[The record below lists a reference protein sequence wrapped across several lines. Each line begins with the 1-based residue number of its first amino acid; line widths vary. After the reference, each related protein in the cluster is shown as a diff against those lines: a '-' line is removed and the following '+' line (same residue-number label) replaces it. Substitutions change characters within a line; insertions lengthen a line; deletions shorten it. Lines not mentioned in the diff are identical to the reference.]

1 MASLLP
7 SSVRRLIDAFASLP
21 GIGPKS
27 AQRLTFTLLKG
38 KQDDLDQFASALTE
52 LKRGTT
58 FCAICHNIAEQD
70 PCVICTDTSRDL
82 SQVCVVEEVLDVIAI
97 ESTGAFKGRYHVLGG
112 VISPIDNVGPEDL
125 SINALER
132 RVAESTGQIKE
143 LILAMNPSLEGE
155 ATALYLTKLF
165 EPVELRLTRL
175 ARGLPTGGD
184 LEYADH
190 MTLIQALE
198 GRRELKRA

>member
-38 KQDDLDQFASALTE
+38 KQDDLDQFASTLTE

-132 RVAESTGQIKE
+132 RVTESAGQIKE

>member
-27 AQRLTFTLLKG
+27 AERLTFTLLKG
-38 KQDDLDQFASALTE
+38 KQDDLDQFASTLTE

-132 RVAESTGQIKE
+132 RVTESAGQIKE